1 MTVVSDEQSLR
12 ADRGL
17 RGRAVL
23 ERIRLWVVAF
33 RVSGANS
40 RLRRLQTARLASVTG
55 RWAYTVT
62 LAVYAY
68 HWAGAGGVAVAG
80 IVRLAPGAL
89 IAPFAGALTARG
101 RTGAVLLR
109 GGVVRTLA
117 LAAAGA
123 LILTGAPIVAV
134 YVLVAVESAAST
146 LLRPLQNSLLPPLSR
161 TPEELTSATL
171 ALSVIE
177 SAGVLLGPLLGALLL
192 RDTSVGIVFEVAA
205 AAYAVSAL
213 LLLPARDTD
222 APTRLGPQRATLLAG
237 ALAGARAVAADRD
250 ARVIVALYGAQN
262 LASGALN
269 VLIVVSALELLGM
282 GQSGVGTLTAA
293 VGLGGVVGGGLV
305 FARMQ
310 RGCHGADL
318 RVGLLLWGV
327 PLFLLALVS
336 SAIASLTLLVVVG
349 VGVTVVDVS
358 AVTLLQRNAEGELL
372 PQALGVLQSVFVA
385 SVGLGTLL
393 APLLVRSLGIRGAL
407 LATGALL
414 PLLVAALWPRLR
426 ELDRGGEAGS
436 GLVSLLASIPIFAPV
451 SEPAREQL
459 ALRLRAEAFE
469 PGETVFAQGDHGDG
483 FYIVQAG
490 EVDVL
495 VDGDHV
501 GTLGADG
508 YFGEIALLRDVPRT
522 ATVRARSAVRL
533 QRLDRGRFLS
543 IVTGNTASSAA
554 VDAVIGGRLGLQTG

>member
-1 MTVVSDEQSLR
+1 VQ
-12 ADRGL
+12 A
-17 RGRAVL
+17 
-23 ERIRLWVVAF
+23 
-33 RVSGANS
+33 
-40 RLRRLQTARLASVTG
+40 ARLASVTG

-89 IAPFAGALTARG
+89 IAPFSGALTARG

-109 GGVVRTLA
+109 GGVVRTLG

-146 LLRPLQNSLLPPLSR
+146 LMRPLQNSLLPLLSR
-161 TPEELTSATL
+161 TPEELTSTTL

-192 RDTSVGIVFEVAA
+192 HETSVGAVFEVAA

-213 LLLPARDTD
+213 LLLPVRDTD
-222 APTRLGPQRATLLAG
+222 APIRPGPQRATLLAG
-237 ALAGARAVAADRD
+237 ALGGARAVAADRE

-262 LASGALN
+262 LAAGALN
-269 VLIVVSALELLGM
+269 VLIVVSALEFLEM

-293 VGLGGVVGGGLV
+293 LGFGGVVGGGLV
-305 FARMQ
+305 FARLR
-310 RGCHGADL
+310 RGHYGADL

-327 PLFLLALVS
+327 PLVLLALVS
-336 SAIASLTLLVVVG
+336 STIAALILLVVVG

-358 AVTLLQRNAEGELL
+358 AVTLLQRNAEGEFL

-407 LATGALL
+407 LATGLLL
-414 PLLVAALWPRLR
+414 PLLAAALWPRLR
-426 ELDRGGEAGS
+426 RLDRGSGAES
-436 GLVSLLASIPIFAPV
+436 GLVSLLASIPIFAPL

-459 ALRLRAEAFE
+459 ALRLRAERYE

-490 EVDVL
+490 EVDV
-495 VDGDHV
+495 VIDGDHV
-501 GTLGADG
+501 RTLGRHG
-508 YFGEIALLRDVPRT
+508 YFGEIALLRDEPRT

-533 QRLDRGRFLS
+533 QRLDRERFLA
-543 IVTGNTASSAA
+543 IVTGITATLAA
-554 VDAVIGGRLGLQTG
+554 ADAVVDARLGLQTN